1 MYPRLADELIE
12 AVEINNMQVAQFPN
26 ICPETAQQHKQ
37 EKSEQAL
44 DEQRKRHVLMKI
56 GSILYERHV

>member
-37 EKSEQAL
+37 EIKAS
-44 DEQRKRHVLMKI
+44 KPLMNNENVM
-56 GSILYERHV
+56 SS